1 MKRIHLYSIF
11 IMTALSFCG
20 CQNERKI
27 VAYSDIY
34 SEKTTSIYIAPIEDH
49 SKRRFEKYP
58 KDAAY
63 NKELNTAAAYME
75 QTLADPLITRGYYLP
90 GPLATERIKMTESR
104 SVKELKKG
112 DLSQYYD
119 IFGID
124 AVLFTTI
131 HKWTEANGEW
141 VIYAE
146 YEIRST
152 KSNIELMHNWVKG
165 TKRIPTDL
173 KGDPL
178 PMKQDLS
185 FSAQM
190 GFDVNTAQR
199 CYLVSMMNDYVLR
212 NLPISSLRDNTENVY
227 EQAIPRYFHFIWT
240 EEGSM
245 EINRIPMEEYENG
258 CFVD

>member
-1 MKRIHLYSIF
+1 MKKLNLF
-11 IMTALSFCG
+11 ITTALAIITLSS

-34 SEKTTSIYIAPIEDH
+34 AERPTSIYIAPIEDF

-58 KDAAY
+58 KDAEF

-75 QTLADPLITRGYYLP
+75 QTLAAPLTNRGYYIP

-112 DLSQYYD
+112 NISSYLTH
-119 IFGID
+119 FGID
-124 AVLFTTI
+124 AILFTTI
-131 HKWTEANGEW
+131 HKWTESNGEW

-173 KGDPL
+173 KGDPRPL
-178 PMKQDLS
+178 KQDLA

-190 GFDVNTAQR
+190 GFDINTAQR

-227 EQAIPRYFHFIWT
+227 EQATPRYFHFIWT